1 MPDYLGQ
8 GANVVDASLAIDA
21 YLITRFGIGLERV
34 LADATAGV
42 VSLAIAGSVK
52 VACDPVGTFA
62 YEDGGASEQYQGML
76 TVEGVTYRFR
86 CSVFTDAGEARFMES
101 IGELEAVQWG
111 VRLVVPDDAV
121 GQR

>member
-8 GANVVDASLAIDA
+8 GANMVDASRAIDA
-21 YLITRFGIGLERV
+21 YLISRFGIGLERV